1 MFEFYEFNTLNI
13 CIMLI
18 STFIIYYI
26 LSTYLNIKT
35 DDSKENKSKFSLE
48 YLIISVFV
56 GIVISLLVSFI
67 KANKEETILTDNY
80 WDKLPNES
88 I

>member
-1 MFEFYEFNTLNI
+1 
-13 CIMLI
+13 MLI